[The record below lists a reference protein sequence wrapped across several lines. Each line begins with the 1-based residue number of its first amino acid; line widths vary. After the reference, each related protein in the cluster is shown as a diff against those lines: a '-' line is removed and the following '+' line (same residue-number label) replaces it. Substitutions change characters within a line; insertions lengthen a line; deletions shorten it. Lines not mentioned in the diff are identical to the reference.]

1 MLPNTLLTR
10 LFLLLASLMAISAL
24 AWTTIISLSEQGPRA
39 RQVAQLLT
47 SVANLTRAAVIAAA
61 PERRRSLLNELS
73 RQEGIRIAV
82 AEDGEPAP
90 GQPPDDPFLSRVVEQ
105 LRDTLGPDTQLL
117 VDREGEQALFLRIDI
132 EGDDYWIV
140 LPRERFNRSRSFQ
153 WLGWGLLAA
162 LIALV
167 TAGLWVSRLTRPLR
181 KLADAAR
188 EIGAGRTPEPMP
200 TNGPDELATVAQ
212 AFNQMSADLARLD
225 QDRALILAGISHDLR
240 TPLTRLRMGIEM
252 TASEEALRSG
262 MLADVDEMDGT
273 IGQFLDF
280 ARADSGEAVAETD
293 LVALLDDLATQY
305 RKRGILIETL
315 VTPVGIAKVRPKMLR
330 RAISNLIDNAQRH
343 GDATK
348 TITLGLDQIDAAI
361 IIEVSDLGP
370 GIPPEE
376 VERLKRPFTRLESS
390 RGNPSGAGLGLAIV
404 ERVARQHGGR
414 LLLSPRQGGGLTARL
429 VIPRA

>member
-1 MLPNTLLTR
+1 MFPRTLLTR
-10 LFLLLASLMAISAL
+10 LFLLLALLMTISAL
-24 AWTTIISLSEQGPRA
+24 AWAAIISFSDQEPRA

-61 PERRRSLLNELS
+61 PDRRRELLSELS

-82 AEDGEPAP
+82 AEEGETP
-90 GQPPDDPFLSRVVEQ
+90 GQVPDDPFLNRVLER
-105 LRDTLGPDTQLL
+105 LRTNLGPDTQLL
-117 VDREGEQALFLRIDI
+117 LNRDGDQTLFLRISI
-132 EGDDYWIV
+132 EEDDYWIV

-162 LIALV
+162 AIALF
-167 TAGLWVSRLTRPLR
+167 TAGAFVSRLTRPLR
-181 KLADAAR
+181 KLAEAAR
-188 EIGAGRTPEPMP
+188 EIGAGRYPQPLTESGPE
-200 TNGPDELATVAQ
+200 ELVTVAH

-252 TASEEALRSG
+252 TATDAALREG
-262 MLADVDEMDGT
+262 MLADVEEMDGT

-280 ARADSGEAVAETD
+280 ARADSGEALTSTS
-293 LVALLDDLATQY
+293 LVALLEELATQY
-305 RKRGILIETL
+305 RKRGAMIETKL
-315 VTPVGIAKVRPKMLR
+315 APIAAIQVRPRVLR
-330 RAISNLIDNAQRH
+330 RAITNLIDNAQRY

-348 TITLGLDQIDAAI
+348 PTTLSLDGSDTEA

-376 VERLKRPFTRLESS
+376 IERLKRPFTRLESS
-390 RGNPSGAGLGLAIV
+390 RGNPVGAGLGLAIV
-404 ERVARQHGGR
+404 DRVARQHGGR
-414 LLLSPRQGGGLTARL
+414 LVLFARAGGGLTARFTIPL
-429 VIPRA
+429 V